1 MVQEVRLART
11 DVRIIQRH
19 VNLHRLCL
27 DVFTV
32 LIVETFLGNLT
43 DIDFRIEVCSESLV
57 MVSSV
62 TIHDVEV
69 LYLVKVM
76 LCSVSSE
83 DTCHARV
90 EAATEDSA
98 ETSLLEALAISPLP

>member
-1 MVQEVRLART
+1 
-11 DVRIIQRH
+11 
-19 VNLHRLCL
+19 
-27 DVFTV
+27 
-32 LIVETFLGNLT
+32 
-43 DIDFRIEVCSESLV
+43 

-90 EAATEDSA
+90 EATTEDSA